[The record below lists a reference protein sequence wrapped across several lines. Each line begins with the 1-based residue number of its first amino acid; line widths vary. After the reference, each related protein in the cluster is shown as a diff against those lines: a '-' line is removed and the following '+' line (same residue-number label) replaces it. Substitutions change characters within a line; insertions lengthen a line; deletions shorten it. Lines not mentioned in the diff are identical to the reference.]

1 MRRFASDT
9 LAAADIA
16 LTFRAPE
23 ATPNRPIGADIR
35 REVLLILKESVTNV
49 ARHSGATAASVEF
62 AAEGGRLRLCVTD
75 NGTGFQPESVEE
87 GNGLDSMRK
96 RASALGGSLEI
107 TSSPGGTIIT
117 LDVDLRAARRWL
129 PTYIRSAAE
138 RGRR

>member
-1 MRRFASDT
+1 
-9 LAAADIA
+9 
-16 LTFRAPE
+16 
-23 ATPNRPIGADIR
+23 
-35 REVLLILKESVTNV
+35 
-49 ARHSGATAASVEF
+49 
-62 AAEGGRLRLCVTD
+62 LCVTD